1 MISTKI
7 IIDYSIVEPYSII
20 IMLSEPNIICI
31 NNLLNW
37 EKDISISVWTDAM
50 PMYSY
55 TLDGSVEI
63 IDFSPD
69 HSFVME

>member
-7 IIDYSIVEPYSII
+7 IIDYSIVEPYCII

-37 EKDISISVWTDAM
+37 EKDISISV
-50 PMYSY
+50 
-55 TLDGSVEI
+55 
-63 IDFSPD
+63 
-69 HSFVME
+69 